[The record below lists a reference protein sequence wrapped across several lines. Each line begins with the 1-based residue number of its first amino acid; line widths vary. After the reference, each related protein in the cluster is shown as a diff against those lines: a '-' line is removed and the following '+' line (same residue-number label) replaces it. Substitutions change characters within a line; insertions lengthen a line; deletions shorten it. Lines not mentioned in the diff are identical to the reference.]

1 MVCAIRVVSR
11 LLPIADE
18 GSSDDC
24 TGGIFDRL
32 ISRDVGLAENSRVSV
47 IRLSIIELCNGGVIC
62 VQGGSN
68 CSRPVFLL
76 FAAYRATF
84 WLKVKSMTRS
94 PTTSVPGHS
103 PLGVG
108 VVVALALFA
117 MFPAQADVR
126 IVSSPGGAV
135 DAYLAAFARVR
146 QSGERVVI
154 DGPCL
159 SACTL
164 VLSTIPRN
172 RICVTRRAVL
182 GFHAP
187 KYVDPRSGR
196 MSRSPEATRIVTQS
210 YPAGVRAW
218 IKKRGGLTGKLIYLR
233 GRELGSLYRRC

>member
-1 MVCAIRVVSR
+1 M
-11 LLPIADE
+11 
-18 GSSDDC
+18 
-24 TGGIFDRL
+24 
-32 ISRDVGLAENSRVSV
+32 
-47 IRLSIIELCNGGVIC
+47 
-62 VQGGSN
+62 
-68 CSRPVFLL
+68 
-76 FAAYRATF
+76 AARF
-84 WLKVKSMTRS
+84 I
-94 PTTSVPGHS
+94 GFS
-103 PLGVG
+103 PLVG
-108 VVVALALFA
+108 FIVAIVFFLVAVFSTL
-117 MFPAQADVR
+117 PVRADFR
-126 IVSSPGGAV
+126 ILSSSGGEVSS
-135 DAYLAAFARVR
+135 YLAVFARVR
-146 QSGERVVI
+146 QSGDRVII

-164 VLSTIPRN
+164 VLSTIPKN